1 MAPLDALAPTGRTTL
16 RRHPERGE
24 PDRAALHALLDEAL
38 VCHVGLAT
46 EEGPVVI
53 PTTHAR
59 LGDQL
64 LLHGSPA
71 SRLLRGAAREGVPVC
86 VTVTLVDGLVLA
98 RSAFHHSVNYRSAV
112 VFGHA
117 TPIEDPTAKAEALHR
132 LVEHVV
138 PGRMADARP
147 PSTKELAGTLVL
159 SLPLDEA
166 SVKVRTGPPI
176 DDEADL
182 DLPVWAG
189 VLPLSLLPGPPEGDP
204 LQDHRVPVPP
214 YVSRYAR
221 PR

>member
-38 VCHVGLAT
+38 VCHVGLST
-46 EEGPVVI
+46 DEGPVVI

-59 LGDQL
+59 HGEQL
-64 LLHGSPA
+64 VLHGSPA
-71 SRLLRGAAREGVPVC
+71 SRLLRGAGGDGTPVC

-112 VFGHA
+112 IFGHA
-117 TPIEDPTAKAEALHR
+117 TPVEDPTAKAEALHR
-132 LVEHVV
+132 LVEHVA

-147 PSTKELAGTLVL
+147 PSAKELAGTLVL

-166 SVKVRTGPPI
+166 SVKVRTGPPV

-189 VLPLSLLPGPPEGDP
+189 VLPLSLVAGPPEGDP
-204 LQDHRVPVPP
+204 LLDHGIPVPP

>member
-1 MAPLDALAPTGRTTL
+1 MAPPDPLVPTGRTTL
-16 RRHPERGE
+16 RRHPERGRPE
-24 PDRAALHALLDEAL
+24 RDALHAVLDEAL
-38 VCHVGLAT
+38 VCHVGLT
-46 EEGPVVI
+46 TDDGPVVI

-59 LGDQL
+59 HGDRL

-71 SRLLRGAAREGVPVC
+71 SRLLRGAGGAGVAVC

-112 VFGHA
+112 VFGQA
-117 TPIEDPTAKAEALHR
+117 TPVEDPTAKAEALHR

-138 PGRMADARP
+138 PGRTADARP
-147 PSTKELAGTLVL
+147 PSAKELAATLVL

-166 SVKVRTGPPI
+166 SVKVRTGPPVD
-176 DDEADL
+176 DDEDL

-189 VLPLSLLPGPPEGDP
+189 VLPLSLAPGPPEGDP
-204 LQDHRVPVPP
+204 LQDHRVAVPP

>member
-1 MAPLDALAPTGRTTL
+1 MAPTDPLRSSPRTTL
-16 RRHPERGE
+16 RRHPERGHA
-24 PDRAALHALLDEAL
+24 DREALYAILDEAL
-38 VCHVGLAT
+38 VCHVGLCT
-46 EEGPVVI
+46 DDGPVVI

-59 LGDQL
+59 HGDVL
-64 LLHGSPA
+64 VLHGSPA
-71 SRLLRGAAREGVPVC
+71 SRLLRGAGAEGTPVC

-112 VFGHA
+112 VFGDA
-117 TPIEDPTAKAEALHR
+117 TAIDDPTAKAEALHR

-138 PGRMADARP
+138 PGRMAEARP
-147 PSTKELAGTLVL
+147 PSAKELAGTLVL
-159 SLPLDEA
+159 SLSLDEA
-166 SVKVRTGPPI
+166 SVKVRTGPPV

-189 VLPLSLLPGPPEGDP
+189 VLPLSLTPGPPEGDP